1 MLLHPLKRRE
11 FIRKLKRL
19 GFSEVQP
26 GAKHAF
32 MRYENYRQRL
42 PNDDEYSAPLLKRLL
57 KQVQEGIGRHIT
69 DDEWNSL

>member
-1 MLLHPLKRRE
+1 MSLHPVKRRD

-19 GFSEVQP
+19 GFDDVQS

-32 MRYENYRQRL
+32 MRYGTYRQRL
-42 PNDDEYSAPLLKRLL
+42 PNDDEYSVPLLKRLL
-57 KQVQEGIGRHIT
+57 KQVEQGIGRPLS